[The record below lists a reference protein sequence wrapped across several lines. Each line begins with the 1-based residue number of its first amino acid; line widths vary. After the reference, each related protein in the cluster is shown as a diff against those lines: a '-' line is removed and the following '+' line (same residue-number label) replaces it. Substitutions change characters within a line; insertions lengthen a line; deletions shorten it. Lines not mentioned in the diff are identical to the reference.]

1 MSSLKKVR
9 FFNIN
14 IDISALGNFDCHWD
28 KFYENLYYINAVIFT
43 IFTKEPPVTFV
54 GTGIVFREKK
64 IRSVLHKS

>member
-1 MSSLKKVR
+1 MR
-9 FFNIN
+9 IYIIN
-14 IDISALGNFDCHWD
+14 T
-28 KFYENLYYINAVIFT
+28 VIFT

>member
-1 MSSLKKVR
+1 MLLATLIAIG
-9 FFNIN
+9 IN
-14 IDISALGNFDCHWD
+14 AMRIYI
-28 KFYENLYYINAVIFT
+28 INAVIFT